1 MRCWLVALTVL
12 SLCVLIILPACG
24 GGEGKKTPAP
34 TVTPIVT
41 ATLAVTPTPTTSIN
55 TTTGTPTTTPA
66 PNGPVKIGGLNAWS
80 GPMAMSGTYFGDQII
95 KLVQQQVKDMGGI
108 LGGREVEVV
117 RYDER
122 GSTALAQAGVN
133 KLYYDDKVS
142 ALVWGGE
149 SGTEFDAVA
158 DLADQLQ
165 ILFVALGNVNGLDNL
180 KFTVDATVQSP
191 ADWQGPADFINK
203 VLKPKTVAFL
213 ASDDAQAHN
222 YVSGLKAMIEAAG
235 ANTVY
240 EQYFSPSIA
249 DYSPYLTKIKYV
261 KPDVLFMF
269 AGATEAFVSVAKQIT
284 DLGGWGDIK
293 VVTTPP
299 GDGAKALPGAQ
310 GWYMFALWLPGLNNP
325 GSVKFQNDYQ
335 AMFKVA
341 PTSNHVYYYNCLW
354 TAIYAIQLAGT
365 DTDQVAIAQAA
376 RSGKLEWDT
385 PMGRA
390 HFAPDGTSGLNVIMT
405 QIQDKKLVQVFIPQ

>member
-1 MRCWLVALTVL
+1 
-12 SLCVLIILPACG
+12 
-24 GGEGKKTPAP
+24 
-34 TVTPIVT
+34 
-41 ATLAVTPTPTTSIN
+41 
-55 TTTGTPTTTPA
+55 
-66 PNGPVKIGGLNAWS
+66 
-80 GPMAMSGTYFGDQII
+80 MAMSGTYYGDQII
-95 KLVQQQVKDMGGI
+95 HLVEKQVSDMGGI
-108 LGGREVEVV
+108 LGGREVQVV

-122 GSTALAQAGVN
+122 GSTAEAQAGVN

-158 DLADQLQ
+158 DVAEQLQ

-213 ASDDAQAHN
+213 ASDDAQAHK
-222 YVSGLKAMIEAAG
+222 YVSGLKAMLEAAG
-235 ANTVY
+235 AKTVY
-240 EQYFSPSIA
+240 EQYFSPSVA
-249 DYSPYLTKIKYV
+249 DYTPYLTKIKYV

-299 GDGAKALPGAQ
+299 GEGAKALPGAQ
-310 GWYMFALWLPGLNNP
+310 GWYMFALWLPGLNYP
-325 GSVKFQNDYQ
+325 GAVKFQNDYQ

-341 PTSNHVYYYNCLW
+341 PTGNHVYYYNCLW

-365 DTDQVAIAQAA
+365 DTDRVAIAQAA

-390 HFAPDGTSGLNVIMT
+390 HFAPDGSSGLNVIMV
-405 QIQDKKLVQVFIPQ
+405 QIQDKKLVQVTTPQ